1 MPSPRKSP
9 PRAAQKTVLNQIVVA
24 KTATSG
30 QRPLFPVK
38 EVEFDGVAMGVL
50 SDGTPYL
57 HLRGLAKLC
66 GIDSGMLSRL
76 VGSWSEERSK
86 PRGTRIAELLGE
98 QGFSGDALHLMT
110 MGPTGETPA
119 YTDAVCMALLEYY
132 AFDAKQTNPEVAQRN
147 YRLLARKSFRTFIY
161 DGCGY
166 NPDAHIP
173 ESWRTFHERI
183 LLNDQMPLGY
193 FSIFREIADLV
204 VHMIK
209 GGCKLDD
216 HTVPDGSV
224 GMVWSNYWNKEGLAR
239 TYGER
244 TKYPHNFPD
253 WFPQAAANPVG
264 AWIYPVEALGAFRR
278 WLYQEYL
285 AQDGSFQKYLGSK
298 VKQGV
303 FLPARADALLIAV
316 QRQPALSGPANSP
329 MLKNKA

>member
-1 MPSPRKSP
+1 MAVQPPRRPS
-9 PRAAQKTVLNQIVVA
+9 RAAQNIVLKQELRPT
-24 KTATSG
+24 TAPSG
-30 QRPLFPVK
+30 QHLLFPVK

-76 VGSWSEERSK
+76 VGNWTEERLK
-86 PRGTRIAELLGE
+86 PRGQRIAELLAE
-98 QGFSGDALHLMT
+98 QGFTGRALHITT
-110 MGPTGETPA
+110 MGPGGETPA

-147 YRLLARKSFRTFIY
+147 YRLLARTSFRKFIY

-193 FSIFREIADLV
+193 FSVFREIADLV

-209 GGCKLDD
+209 GGCPCDD
-216 HTVPDGSV
+216 HTVPDVSV
-224 GMVWSNYWNKEGLAR
+224 GITWSTYWCRQGLER
-239 TYGER
+239 QYGER
-244 TKYPHNFPD
+244 IKYPHNFPD
-253 WFPQAAANPVG
+253 WFPQAAANPVS
-264 AWIYPVEALGAFRR
+264 AWIYPVDALGAFKR
-278 WLYQEYL
+278 WLYDTYIEEN
-285 AQDGSFQKYLGSK
+285 FPKYVGSK
-298 VKQGV
+298 VSQGV
-303 FLPARADALLIAV
+303 FLPTRGQALIASV
-316 QRQPALSGPANSP
+316 QRTPAPRLPGR
-329 MLKNKA
+329 